1 MDLARTLKALGDST
15 RLRILAAVAE
25 EELTVGEIR
34 EVVDSVQS
42 AVSRNLAILRDAGFV
57 ADRREGTNV
66 YFSLKRDMPDPARR
80 LFDSAAPRF
89 AELPEAKEDRRRLK
103 RCRERRARRSRGY
116 FESVAGDWE
125 RIRKSCFDDR
135 LGSVALEKLVP
146 RGLVVADIGCG
157 TGSLTFELARVA
169 EKVVAVDL
177 SAEML
182 KRAERLARER
192 GVKNVEFRRGDA
204 EKIPLDVS
212 SVDAAFSVMV
222 LHFLKDPARA
232 VAELARITRPGGPVV
247 LLDLVPHQQE
257 WMRAEMA
264 HRWLGFE
271 RKTIEKW
278 LRAAGCGEIEFE
290 LTGSYAGEKAKRN
303 GKRAV
308 EIFVA
313 RASAPARA
321 VAGKS
326 DGSVGSDRSVG

>member
-1 MDLARTLKALGDST
+1 MDLARMFKALGDPT
-15 RLRILAAVAE
+15 RLRILAAVAQ

-66 YFSLKRDMPDPARR
+66 YFSLRRDMAEPARR

-89 AELPEAKEDRRRLK
+89 AELPQAKDDRRRLQ
-103 RCRERRARRSRGY
+103 RCRQRRAARSRGY

-146 RGLVVADIGCG
+146 RGLIVADIGCG

-169 EKVVAVDL
+169 NKVIGVDL
-177 SAEML
+177 SSEML
-182 KRAERLARER
+182 KRAESVARER
-192 GVKNVEFRRGDA
+192 GIGNVEFRRGDA
-204 EKIPLDVS
+204 EKIPLES
-212 SVDAAFSVMV
+212 ASVDAAFSVMV
-222 LHFLKDPARA
+222 LHFLADPARA
-232 VAELARITRPGGPVV
+232 VAELVRVTRPGGSVV
-247 LLDLVPHQQE
+247 LLDLVPHDQE
-257 WMRAEMA
+257 WMRDEMA
-264 HRWLGFE
+264 HRRLGFARAE
-271 RKTIEKW
+271 IEKW
-278 LRAAGCGEIEFE
+278 LRAAGCGAIEFE
-290 LTGSYAGEKAKRN
+290 LTGSYAGEKAKKN

-313 RASAPARA
+313 RAAAPARA
-321 VAGKS
+321 AN
-326 DGSVGSDRSVG
+326 SVGAVFEPPLRGEG